1 MKNTRIQVI
10 EKKQGSDIELD
21 VRKELQLKKKKH
33 VSPMGGPT
41 VSVTLYP
48 LSLMRLTIS
57 PWCKV
62 LMST

>member
-1 MKNTRIQVI
+1 MF
-10 EKKQGSDIELD
+10 EKKTGSDKKLDIRDEL
-21 VRKELQLKKKKH
+21 ELKKKKY

-48 LSLMRLTIS
+48 LSLMRLTMS